1 MSLNEENGASSTV
14 FDAGLELIKAD
25 FHLHTQKDKEFS
37 YTGEQNDFVK
47 SYIDAL
53 KQANIGVG
61 VLTNHNKFDNLM
73 IMLPLSR
80 IGFLMVEKKCK
91 PLFLPQN
98 MQN

>member
-1 MSLNEENGASSTV
+1 MNLNEENGARSTV

-53 KQANIGVG
+53 KQDNIGVG
-61 VLTNHNKFDNLM
+61 VLRKLFKTPSLRDGV
-73 IMLPLSR
+73 SR
-80 IGFLMVEKKCK
+80 FV
-91 PLFLPQN
+91 
-98 MQN
+98 

>member
-1 MSLNEENGASSTV
+1 MNLNEENGARSTV

-53 KQANIGVG
+53 KQDNIGVG
-61 VLTNHNKFDNLM
+61 VLTNHNKFDKDEYKAIKKNVL
-73 IMLPLSR
+73 IER
-80 IGFLMVEKKCK
+80 EFLFCQG
-91 PLFLPQN
+91 LN
-98 MQN
+98 